1 MPRNSL
7 KKTHTV
13 LEIETA
19 NKAKVLEARKRRIR
33 GVVEE
38 LTPAAGIGAAWG
50 AIIAGIKNPSFSKGC
65 AIIAGGAATVLA
77 INTLNEY
84 SKGSQKVREATKLMG
99 KGIYQEARRSQLLR
113 DALMSTKYVY
123 VNKDGKVV
131 FTNRPRILGIGRIRL
146 ETKKI
151 LNGEYK

>member
-84 SKGSQKVREATKLMG
+84 SKGSQSARSHKTNG
-99 KGIYQEARRSQLLR
+99 KRNISRSTQITTSPR
-113 DALMSTKYVY
+113 CTN
-123 VNKDGKVV
+123 VNKICLCK
-131 FTNRPRILGIGRIRL
+131 
-146 ETKKI
+146 
-151 LNGEYK
+151 